1 MRKRFSFTG
10 TDLRKNDPMPATP
23 DKWLDRTPCHGPYLL
38 PSQLRSFDLHC
49 SARSVLKHETGKMAS
64 MRRVQHDW
72 KRLLREPNSEL
83 PALRPTVGLRIIAR
97 ASRDRRAICE
107 GLPPGP
113 VSLEANC
120 SWGRNNSGAHR
131 RFYSCRRPKPSLV
144 MTAANTS
151 GGKYDESI
159 ARYQRREA
167 SVFSQRPVMIGH
179 GGGTV
184 AGDRPRPAFEP
195 HLFFGLPFGARTICR
210 IDQRST
216 VY

>member
-1 MRKRFSFTG
+1 MLETRQSSDSHGIRVRKRFSFTG

-64 MRRVQHDW
+64 MRGVQYDW

-107 GLPPGP
+107 GLPPCP
-113 VSLEANC
+113 VSLGANC

-131 RFYSCRRPKPSLV
+131 RFYSCPRPKPSLV

-151 GGKYDESI
+151 GGKYDEGERQVSF
-159 ARYQRREA
+159 R
-167 SVFSQRPVMIGH
+167 QRPVMIGQ
-179 GGGTV
+179 GRGTV
-184 AGDRPRPAFEP
+184 AGD
-195 HLFFGLPFGARTICR
+195 
-210 IDQRST
+210 
-216 VY
+216 